1 MPALLHLCL
10 LLLFSAQGS
19 PAPAEGG
26 NVTVYAPLGGQAEF
40 ILYRAS
46 LCYDQN
52 ACKSMEWR
60 KDITTRVAKFIGSD
74 RTCTVSYKHRC
85 KGYENGSLQLSNLSR
100 EDSGYYNVDFHNYS
114 GRLEAKFWF
123 LLEVQDPMSEP
134 VVTYACHANETA
146 ELSCR
151 AEKGTRP
158 EYSWTIE
165 GNPLTANFNY
175 SQNGTGILIKPQL
188 VLRAVIC
195 TVKNQISERSSH
207 PLNVTCADPVSEP
220 VVNYSCRADGT
231 AELSCSAQNGTRP
244 EYSWTVEGNP
254 LGSGFNYS
262 QNDTRI
268 ILIKPQP
275 VLRDVICTVKNQLSE
290 RSSHP
295 IKVTCPVPASTSG
308 LTPMLSST
316 EPHTVN
322 STVEGKASDI
332 TTRPSKNT
340 NTSKT
345 ADTCSNHQCSWFQRS
360 GGAQSLLVTGL
371 ALILGFLCTMPKE

>member
-10 LLLFSAQGS
+10 LLLFSARGS

-26 NVTVYAPLGGQAEF
+26 NVTVYAALGDQAEF
-40 ILYRAS
+40 ILYGALPNYNQTAHTS
-46 LCYDQN
+46 I
-52 ACKSMEWR
+52 EWR
-60 KDITTRVAKFIGSD
+60 MNITINVANFRGSD
-74 RTCTVSYKHRC
+74 RTCGDVYKHRC
-85 KGYENGSLQLSNLSR
+85 KGYKNGSLHLSNLSR
-100 EDSGYYNVDFHNYS
+100 KDSGYYNVDFYND
-114 GRLEAKFWF
+114 GKLDAKFWF
-123 LLEVQDPMSEP
+123 LLEVQDPVSAP
-134 VVTYACHANETA
+134 VVTFACHANETA

-151 AEKGTRP
+151 SENGTRP

-175 SQNGTGILIKPQL
+175 SQNGTGILIKPQP
-188 VLRAVIC
+188 VLRTVIC
-195 TVKNQISERSSH
+195 TVKNQISERFSH

-231 AELSCSAQNGTRP
+231 VELSCSAQNGTRP

-345 ADTCSNHQCSWFQRS
+345 DTCSNHQCFVVSAIW
-360 GGAQSLLVTGL
+360 GATVLLVTGL